1 MPGTKKTLRSRPV
14 STASGLVS
22 LLYHLVHAT
31 SQGQLDPEL
40 VRDVGRILYSEME
53 LLQSAS
59 KPSQVDMD
67 LLREAASRFDETVL
81 RARSSLLIDARSRIL
96 DPSPSG
102 VHLASH

>member
-1 MPGTKKTLRSRPV
+1 MPGTKKTLRSKPV
-14 STASGLVS
+14 STPSGLVS

-40 VRDVGRILYSEME
+40 ARDVGRIIYSEME

-59 KPSQVDMD
+59 TPSQVDMD

-81 RARSSLLIDARSRIL
+81 RVRSSLLIDARSRIL
-96 DPSPSG
+96 DPGPSG
-102 VHLASH
+102 IRLASH